1 MSDDRL
7 AGIINAHYRRDDV
20 PYVGVE
26 DEAIDAADAIRA
38 AVAAD
43 PTIVGMSEVDPTQA
57 VMDIASASRSVRG
70 ASWPGEMAERM
81 DKMCDRLDMLGVA
94 LAMRPL
100 YRKP

>member
-43 PTIVGMSEVDPTQA
+43 PSIVGMERVYGAHGIRTAHWLAPSE
-57 VMDIASASRSVRG
+57 
-70 ASWPGEMAERM
+70 GEVTR
-81 DKMCDRLDMLGVA
+81 
-94 LAMRPL
+94 
-100 YRKP
+100 